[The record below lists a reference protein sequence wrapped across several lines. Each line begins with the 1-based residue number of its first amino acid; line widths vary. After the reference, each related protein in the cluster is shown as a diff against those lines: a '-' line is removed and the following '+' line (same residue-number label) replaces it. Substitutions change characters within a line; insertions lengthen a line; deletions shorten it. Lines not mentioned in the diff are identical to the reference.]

1 MAYNK
6 CITPCLREDRTMT
19 VTLDLPPNVE
29 RAYLAAAQARGLK
42 LADVVREVLVAAQP
56 SGPAAE
62 LTPEE
67 WMREFRAWAHSHDAD
82 NLPILSD
89 EAISRDSIYD

>member
-1 MAYNK
+1 
-6 CITPCLREDRTMT
+6 

-29 RAYLAAAQARGLK
+29 RAYLVAAQARGVRS
-42 LADVVREVLVAAQP
+42 ADVVREVLVAAQP

-67 WMREFRAWAHSHDAD
+67 WMPEFRAWAHSHDAD

-89 EAISRDSIYD
+89 ASISRDAIYH